1 MKFRSL
7 IESSLAEQLQRIAEN
22 LRIYAQETNEYL
34 QSSTGEGLKNIQ
46 SYNSTATYI
55 QEGDVKNVT
64 TILHTL
70 DNDARNVILDM
81 IRTESPIFGNIIQL
95 NLTENKN
102 VLISNNQTA
111 LREWTWG
118 GAGDVIAA
126 HAKGVWPAIK
136 KTAVD
141 HYGDSWDNL
150 KDAGNKI
157 GWAVANPL
165 DAIDYGEHERDYWMD
180 TEDGLAHLKDNP
192 WKDPQYTKEQR
203 LAMWRDHKG
212 TQVTRADQLEQV
224 QSESEEGDEK
234 VIFGPKTGKESY
246 PMGYSDEGRFHLYVV
261 RDLLPRIK
269 DIDLAANVWK
279 TLEKFDERRPNISK
293 EDIELIMTIFDSA
306 QKQGLIKRYMSA
318 RKVPVRN
325 TEESVH
331 VYEDCGCGGDMGGS
345 MVPAPEAAPQF
356 KLYIWNPMTGQ
367 LMPLEVSNVEDMGPI
382 DDFHTSYSGEY

>member
-7 IESSLAEQLQRIAEN
+7 IKSSLAEQLQRVAEN
-22 LRIYAQETNEYL
+22 LRIYAQETDEYL
-34 QSSTGEGLKNIQ
+34 QSSTGEGLKNIK

-55 QEGDVKNVT
+55 QEGDVKKVT

-70 DNDARNVILDM
+70 DNDARYVILDM

-111 LREWTWG
+111 LREWDLGDVGGWFARLPGNTVRGAAEFGKGAWG
-118 GAGDVIAA
+118 GAKNIAK
-126 HAKGVWPAIK
+126 H
-136 KTAVD
+136 T
-141 HYGDSWDNL
+141 
-150 KDAGNKI
+150 
-157 GWAVANPL
+157 GWAIANPL

-180 TEDGLAHLKDNP
+180 QPEGLAFLKNNP
-192 WKDPQYTKEQR
+192 WRDPQYSKEDR
-203 LAMWRDHKG
+203 LTMWRDRNKG
-212 TQVTRADQLEQV
+212 TQVTRADQPV
-224 QSESEEGDEK
+224 TSESEEGDEK

-246 PMGYSDEGRFHLYVV
+246 PMGYSDEGRFQLYVV

-269 DIDLAANVWK
+269 DIDLAAKVWQ
-279 TLEKFDERRPNISK
+279 TLEKFDERRPNISN

-345 MVPAPEAAPQF
+345 IAPAPEAGPQF
-356 KLYIWNPMTGQ
+356 KLFMWNPMTGQ
-367 LMPLEVSNVEDMGPI
+367 LIPLEVANVEDMGPI